1 VFAKKIILANGRLLA
16 TAGIVLL
23 FFALV
28 DRIPDDPRVFKE
40 RGFQSAQSLR
50 ASLVASEPGIVG
62 AARFLGRDY
71 FIVNCRLRRELRPEI
86 ILSFASVTGIS
97 LAADSS
103 PPVS

>member
-1 VFAKKIILANGRLLA
+1 VFAEKIILANGRLLA
-16 TAGIVLL
+16 TAGVVLL
-23 FFALV
+23 FLALV
-28 DRIPDDPRVFKE
+28 DRIPDDPRVFKQ

-50 ASLVASEPGIVG
+50 ASPVASEPSIVG

-71 FIVNCRLRRELRPEI
+71 FTANCRLRRELRPEI
-86 ILSFASVTGIS
+86 VLSFASVTGIS